1 MKSRQHT
8 RNNRVVGVMVSISA
22 FQAGDMGSIPVPLIF
37 FDFLFQY
44 VISKERICLRLFL
57 LKNS

>member
-37 FDFLFQY
+37 FFLFQY

>member
-22 FQAGDMGSIPVPLIF
+22 FQAGDMGSIPVPLNF
-37 FDFLFQY
+37 FP
-44 VISKERICLRLFL
+44 LRR
-57 LKNS
+57 KCPTCRK